1 MKERCI
7 PLEAL
12 DSRNEFI
19 AYLKQKE
26 GILISI
32 RVIAR
37 MQISRKADYAE
48 FSWNMASLENCEQ
61 LARLRATIPWPDS
74 KADLLER
81 EIKTCYDDGQK
92 KEQMVKRKKKREKS
106 THVVEYLFLR
116 NIYIFPWFQYASKNR
131 GRKQDDYFFF
141 VPFLYQEGGL
151 NFINVNWNKL
161 VVYTPGLVLNSCSVN
176 I

>member
-1 MKERCI
+1 MMSNHEFKLSIAYLLHWMKERCI

-92 KEQMVKRKKKREKS
+92 KKHRKKEKERKIYACS
-106 THVVEYLFLR
+106 WISLSSEYL
-116 NIYIFPWFQYASKNR
+116 YIDISLISIR
-131 GRKQDDYFFF
+131 
-141 VPFLYQEGGL
+141 E
-151 NFINVNWNKL
+151 
-161 VVYTPGLVLNSCSVN
+161 
-176 I
+176 

>member
-48 FSWNMASLENCEQ
+48 FS
-61 LARLRATIPWPDS
+61 
-74 KADLLER
+74 
-81 EIKTCYDDGQK
+81 
-92 KEQMVKRKKKREKS
+92 
-106 THVVEYLFLR
+106 
-116 NIYIFPWFQYASKNR
+116 
-131 GRKQDDYFFF
+131 
-141 VPFLYQEGGL
+141 
-151 NFINVNWNKL
+151 
-161 VVYTPGLVLNSCSVN
+161 
-176 I
+176 